1 MQFNP
6 GVAEWLLDHLIRPRQ
21 HIRRDRQA
29 DLLRGFQVDHELD
42 LVGCSTG
49 KSAGLAPLRILS
61 PMWIL
66 RLRRLGV
73 FVQSI

>member
-42 LVGCSTG
+42 L
-49 KSAGLAPLRILS
+49 
-61 PMWIL
+61 
-66 RLRRLGV
+66 RRLLNRQISRLGTFKDLVTDVDFETKASGV